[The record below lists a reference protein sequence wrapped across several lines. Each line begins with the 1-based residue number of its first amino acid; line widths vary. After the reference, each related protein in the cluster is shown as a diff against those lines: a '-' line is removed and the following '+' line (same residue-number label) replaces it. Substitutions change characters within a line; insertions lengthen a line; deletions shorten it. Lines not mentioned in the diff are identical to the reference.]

1 MQTFS
6 FRGETFG
13 GARRY
18 TGGAVAPHASPLEHR
33 PVSPQT
39 LGVAER
45 RGLKCFLKPRSRLA
59 TEKFV

>member
-1 MQTFS
+1 MCAIS
-6 FRGETFG
+6 FRGEPFG

-18 TGGAVAPHASPLEHR
+18 TGGAVAPHASPLENR

-39 LGVAER
+39 LGVAQRKGIR
-45 RGLKCFLKPRSRLA
+45 RFLKPRSRLA

>member
-1 MQTFS
+1 MRTFS

-45 RGLKCFLKPRSRLA
+45 RGVKCFLKPRSLLV

>member
-1 MQTFS
+1 MRTFS

-18 TGGAVAPHASPLEHR
+18 TGGAVAPHTPPLEHR

-39 LGVAER
+39 LGVAQR
-45 RGLKCFLKPRSRLA
+45 RGVKCFLKPRSRLA
-59 TEKFV
+59 IEKFV

>member
-18 TGGAVAPHASPLEHR
+18 TGGAVAPHAPPLEYR

-39 LGVAER
+39 LGVAQR
-45 RGLKCFLKPRSRLA
+45 RGVRCFSG
-59 TEKFV
+59 

>member
-1 MQTFS
+1 MWAFS

-13 GARRY
+13 VARRY
-18 TGGAVAPHASPLEHR
+18 TGGAVATHAPPLENR

-45 RGLKCFLKPRSRLA
+45 RGVKCF
-59 TEKFV
+59 